1 MRLNRIKLAGFKSFV
16 DPTTIPFP
24 ARLCGIVGPNGCGKS
39 NVIDAVMWVMGESSA
54 KHLRG
59 DCMADVIFNGSNT
72 RQPVGLA
79 SVELMFDNADGALG
93 GPWAAYSEIAI
104 KRQVDREGL
113 SVYSLNG
120 NRCRRRDITDL
131 FLGTGVGAKSYAV
144 IEQGMISRIIEAKP
158 EEIRFFIEEAAG
170 VSKYKERRK
179 ETENRICN
187 TQTNL
192 SRIRDIR
199 GELEKQLDH
208 LQRQARAAERYRV
221 LEQEQRRL
229 EGALIALE
237 WLSYRA
243 RQHEQATQLR
253 QRETALEQAL
263 ARLRSVES
271 GIERSREHWH
281 TSSQQLQAIEKRFY
295 TATAEIER
303 LEQSVQHLKE
313 RNAAMERELRQ
324 IELDLTSVRS
334 HMAQAKEEVGRL
346 AEDLRSAQ
354 PKTVLAEQAELNAQS
369 VLNAAERALADW
381 QPAWNAYNT
390 RASEASRNE
399 DVEKTRREHLVKAV
413 TEIEERIRR
422 LGEEQAATSYP
433 LLEQEIAI
441 HREELAGVEL
451 ECHALAQNR
460 AGARHDVAILREGL
474 HGHTDALNAVRAQT
488 QIARGRLAS
497 LEALQQS
504 ALGKDQA
511 EMLAWLQENGLANAA
526 RLVER
531 VTVEPGWERA
541 LECVLK
547 EHLDAVCVGDLD
559 ELAQRLESFP
569 QGSLGAVEIGQ
580 AAALPLSGA
589 RIDGFPLLSDK
600 TQLPSNLGS
609 LLEGVYLAESLS
621 EALTVRKRLPA
632 QASVVTKAGERLG
645 AGWVKIDR
653 PQGEE
658 AMGMLRREREI
669 RALSMELERWAEQD
683 AALSKELQDKRHAL
697 SALEESDAQL
707 QEELE
712 AKQNTAA
719 TLRSTLASLE
729 EREQNQRRRA
739 RVVNEDLHVLRERE
753 RACTQEIKRAESA
766 LEQLRSQ
773 VADLLPE
780 RERLEEA
787 RRTLM
792 ETLTASRHAWQQARE
807 HSHSLALTMETL
819 RSRLSVQEEASR
831 RSREREQ
838 QLIQRHGTCLETL
851 AASQAPAQRTVA
863 ELEQRLKE
871 HMTVEHELNAARQAL
886 QGAQDAMRA
895 QEAMK
900 GGVEKEVEEM
910 RSQLEQAR
918 LALQALEVRAEDVK
932 RQLQRDGFEP
942 EELLGTLQESET
954 EGFLR
959 DQLESTVRKL
969 ERLGPINLAAIE
981 ECKQIAER
989 KSYID
994 QQHDD
999 LDQALETLTQA
1010 IKKIDRETRARF
1022 KETFDRVNQGLETMF
1037 PRLFG
1042 GGRAYLELTDEDLLN
1057 AGVTLM
1063 ARPPGKR
1070 NSTIHLLSGGEKA
1083 LTALA
1088 LVFALFEL
1096 NPAPFCILDEAD
1108 APLDDTNVERY
1119 CVMLRSMAE
1128 KTQFVFVTHNKITME
1143 IADQLLGVTMQE
1155 PGVSRVVSVDME
1167 QAVQMAAS
1175 A

>member
-16 DPTTIPFP
+16 DPTTLFFP
-24 ARLCGIVGPNGCGKS
+24 GRLCGIVGPNGCGKS
-39 NVIDAVMWVMGESSA
+39 NVVDAAMWVMGESSA

-59 DCMADVIFNGSNT
+59 DCMADVIFNGSKT

-79 SVELMFDNADGALG
+79 SVELVFDNADGALG
-93 GPWAAYSEIAI
+93 GPYAAYSEIAI
-104 KRQVDREGL
+104 KRQVERKGL

-120 NRCRRRDITDL
+120 NRCRRRDIIDL

-170 VSKYKERRK
+170 VSKYKERRR
-179 ETENRICN
+179 ETENRIRN

-208 LQRQARAAERYRV
+208 LQRQARAAERYRA

-229 EGALIALE
+229 QGALIALE
-237 WLSYRA
+237 WRSYRC
-243 RQHEQATQLR
+243 QQQEQAAQLW
-253 QRETALEQAL
+253 QRETALEASL
-263 ARLRSVES
+263 AQLRSVES
-271 GIERSREHWH
+271 GIEQAREYWH
-281 TSSQQLQAIEKRFY
+281 ASSQKLQAIEKRFY
-295 TATAEIER
+295 TTTAEIER
-303 LEQSVQHLKE
+303 LEQSAQHLKE
-313 RNAAMERELRQ
+313 RNAAMERELKQ

-334 HMAQAKEEVGRL
+334 QIARAKEEVDKL
-346 AEDLRSAQ
+346 TEDLRSAQ
-354 PKTVLAEQAELNAQS
+354 PQRTRAEQAELGAQS
-369 VLNAAERALADW
+369 ALSAAEGSLADW
-381 QPAWNAYNT
+381 QLAWNAYNA

-399 DVEKTRREHLVKAV
+399 DVEKTRHEHLAKAV
-413 TEIEERIRR
+413 SEIEERIRR
-422 LGEEQAATSYP
+422 LIEEQAAISFPT
-433 LLEQEIAI
+433 LE
-441 HREELAGVEL
+441 REMRREDLAGTQSAY
-451 ECHALAQNR
+451 HALVQDR
-460 AGARHDVAILREGL
+460 ASARQDVSSLRERL
-474 HGHTDALNAVRAQT
+474 HSQTDALNASCAKT

-511 EMLAWLQENGLANAA
+511 EVLAWLQENGLANAT

-531 VTVEPGWERA
+531 VNVEPGWERA

-559 ELAQRLESFP
+559 QLAQQLENLP
-569 QGSLGAVEIGQ
+569 RGSLGVVEIGQ
-580 AAALPLSGA
+580 SGAVPLSA
-589 RIDGFPLLSDK
+589 APIDGFPLLSDK
-600 TQLPSNLGS
+600 TQLPSSLDS

-621 EALTVRKRLPA
+621 QALTVRRRLPA
-632 QASVVTKAGERLG
+632 HASIVTKAGERLG
-645 AGWVKIDR
+645 AGWLKIDR
-653 PQGEE
+653 PQGEK
-658 AMGMLRREREI
+658 AMGILRREREM
-669 RALSMELERWAEQD
+669 RALSGELERLAEQD
-683 AALSKELQDKRHAL
+683 ATLSRELEQKRHAL
-697 SALEESDAQL
+697 SALEESDLRL
-707 QEELE
+707 QKELE

-719 TLRSTLASLE
+719 ALHSALASLE
-729 EREQNQRRRA
+729 EREQHQRRRA
-739 RVVNEDLHVLRERE
+739 SVIDEELRVLRERE
-753 RACTQEIKRAESA
+753 LGCAEEIKSAESS

-780 RERLEEA
+780 RERLEEK
-787 RRTLM
+787 RQTLM

-807 HSHSLALTMETL
+807 HSHSLALKMETL
-819 RSRLSVQEEASR
+819 RSRLSLQEEAS
-831 RSREREQ
+831 SRYRETEQ
-838 QLIQRHGTCLETL
+838 QLTHRHSTCLETL
-851 AASQAPAQRTVA
+851 TANQAPSQQTAA
-863 ELEQRLKE
+863 ELEERLKE
-871 HMTVEHELNAARQAL
+871 RVTVEQELNGARQAL
-886 QGAQDAMRA
+886 QRA
-895 QEAMK
+895 QEAMREQERVK
-900 GGVEKEVEEM
+900 GGMEKEVEAK
-910 RSQLEQAR
+910 RQQLEQTR
-918 LALQALEVRAEDVK
+918 LALQALEVRAEELK

-942 EELLGTLQESET
+942 EELVATLEESET
-954 EGFLR
+954 EEPLR
-959 DQLESTVRKL
+959 DRLESTVRKL
-969 ERLGPINLAAIE
+969 QRLGPINLAAIE

-1010 IKKIDRETRARF
+1010 IKKIDKETQARF
-1022 KETFDRVNQGLETMF
+1022 KETFDRVNQGLEAMF

-1119 CVMLRSMAE
+1119 CAMLRSMAE

-1155 PGVSRVVSVDME
+1155 PGVSRVVSVDMD

>member
-24 ARLCGIVGPNGCGKS
+24 GRLCGIVGPNGCGKS

-72 RQPVGLA
+72 RQPIGLA
-79 SVELMFDNADGALG
+79 SVELLFDNADDALG
-93 GPWAAYSEIAI
+93 GPYATYSEIAI
-104 KRQVDREGL
+104 RRQVDREGL

-179 ETENRICN
+179 ETENRIRN

-229 EGALIALE
+229 QGALIALE
-237 WLSYRA
+237 WHCYCG
-243 RQHEQATQLR
+243 QQQQQATQLR
-253 QRETALEQAL
+253 QRETALEAAM
-263 ARLRSVES
+263 ARLRAVES
-271 GIERSREHWH
+271 AIEQAREHWH

-295 TATAEIER
+295 TATSAIER
-303 LEQSVQHLKE
+303 LDQSAQHLKE
-313 RNAAMERELRQ
+313 RNAAIERELTQ

-334 HMAQAKEEVGRL
+334 HIAQANEEVDKL
-346 AEDLRSAQ
+346 TQDLRSAQ
-354 PKTVLAEQAELNAQS
+354 PQSMLAEQAELGAQS
-369 VLNAAERALADW
+369 ALNAAERALADW
-381 QPAWNAYNT
+381 QPAWNAYNA
-390 RASEASRNE
+390 RASEAGRNE
-399 DVEKTRREHLVKAV
+399 DVEKTRREHLAMVV
-413 TEIEERIRR
+413 TEIVERICR
-422 LGEEQAATSYP
+422 LVEEHAAISFPT
-433 LLEQEIAI
+433 LEQEIATR
-441 HREELAGVEL
+441 REDLASVDSDY
-451 ECHALAQNR
+451 HVLAQDR
-460 AGARHDVAILREGL
+460 VSARQNISTLRESL
-474 HGHTDALNAVRAQT
+474 HGHTDALNALRAQT

-504 ALGKDQA
+504 ALGNDQA
-511 EMLAWLQENGLANAA
+511 EVLAWLQENGLANAT
-526 RLVER
+526 RLLER

-559 ELAQRLESFP
+559 QLAQRLESFP

-580 AAALPLSGA
+580 AGALPLSGV

-600 TQLPSNLGS
+600 TQLPSSLGS

-621 EALTVRKRLPA
+621 QALIVRKRLPA
-632 QASVVTKAGERLG
+632 QASVVTQAGERLG

-653 PQGEE
+653 PQAGE
-658 AMGMLRREREI
+658 ATGLLRREREM
-669 RALSMELERWAEQD
+669 RALSRELERWTEQD
-683 AALSKELQDKRHAL
+683 AALSKELLEKRHAL
-697 SALEESDAQL
+697 SGLEESDAWL

-719 TLRSTLASLE
+719 TLRSALASLE
-729 EREQNQRRRA
+729 EREQHQRRRA
-739 RVVNEDLHVLRERE
+739 SAIDEELRVLRERQ
-753 RACTQEIKRAESA
+753 RACAHEIESADSA

-773 VADLLPE
+773 VADLVPE
-780 RERLEEA
+780 REQLEA
-787 RRTLM
+787 QRQTLV
-792 ETLTASRHAWQQARE
+792 ETLTASRHAWQQARL
-807 HSHSLALTMETL
+807 HSHSLALKMETL
-819 RSRLSVQEEASR
+819 RSRLSVQEEASS
-831 RSREREQ
+831 RSGEREQ
-838 QLIQRHGTCLETL
+838 QLVQRHGRCLETL
-851 AASQAPAQRTVA
+851 AANQAPAQKIAV
-863 ELEQRLKE
+863 ELEERLKE
-871 HMTVEHELNAARQAL
+871 RVTVELELSAARQAL
-886 QGAQDAMRA
+886 QGAQEAIRE
-895 QEAMK
+895 QEAIK
-900 GGVEKEVEEM
+900 GGGERDVEGL
-910 RSQLEQAR
+910 RSQLEQTR
-918 LALQALEVRAEDVK
+918 LALQALEVRAEDLK

-942 EELLGTLQESET
+942 EELLATLEQGET
-954 EGFLR
+954 EEPLR
-959 DQLESTVRKL
+959 DQLEATLKKL

-1022 KETFDRVNQGLETMF
+1022 KETFDRVNQGLQAMF

-1057 AGVTLM
+1057 AGVTIM
-1063 ARPPGKR
+1063 ACPPGKR

-1088 LVFALFEL
+1088 LLFALFEL
-1096 NPAPFCILDEAD
+1096 NPSPFCILDEAD
-1108 APLDDTNVERY
+1108 APLDDINVERY

>member
-24 ARLCGIVGPNGCGKS
+24 GRLCGIVGPNGCGKS
-39 NVIDAVMWVMGESSA
+39 NVVDAAIWVMGESSA

-59 DCMADVIFNGSNT
+59 DCMADVIFTGSNT

-79 SVELMFDNADGALG
+79 SVELLFDNADGAWG
-93 GPWAAYSEIAI
+93 GPYAAYSEIAI

-170 VSKYKERRK
+170 VSKYKERRR
-179 ETENRICN
+179 ESENRIRN

-208 LQRQARAAERYRV
+208 LQRQARAAERYRMLE
-221 LEQEQRRL
+221 LEQRHLQ
-229 EGALIALE
+229 GTLIALE
-237 WLSYRA
+237 WRSYRS
-243 RQHEQATQLR
+243 QQQQQATQLR
-253 QRETALEQAL
+253 QRETGLEAAL
-263 ARLRSVES
+263 AQLCSIES
-271 GIERSREHWH
+271 GIEQGREHWQA
-281 TSSQQLQAIEKRFY
+281 SSQQLQSIEKRFY

-303 LEQSVQHLKE
+303 LEQSAQHLKE
-313 RNAAMERELRQ
+313 RSATTERELKQ
-324 IELDLTSVRS
+324 IELDLTSVRA
-334 HMAQAKEEVGRL
+334 HIAQAKQELDKL
-346 AEDLRSAQ
+346 AEDLRRAQ
-354 PKTVLAEQAELNAQS
+354 PEPVLAEQAEIAAQGALS
-369 VLNAAERALADW
+369 AAEQSLADW
-381 QPAWNAYNT
+381 QMAWNAYNT
-390 RASEASRNE
+390 RANEATRNE
-399 DVEKTRREHLVKAV
+399 DVEKTGREHLIKAV
-413 TEIEERIRR
+413 NEIQERIRR
-422 LGEEQAATSYP
+422 LAEEHASISFP
-433 LLEQEIAI
+433 SLEQEIAI
-441 HREELAGVEL
+441 RQADLASAESEYHPLV
-451 ECHALAQNR
+451 QNR
-460 AGARHDVAILREGL
+460 ARTRQDLAILRQSL
-474 HGHTDALNAVRAQT
+474 HSQTDALNAARPQA

-497 LEALQQS
+497 LEVLQQS

-511 EMLAWLQENGLANAA
+511 EVLAWLQENGLADAA

-547 EHLDAVCVGDLD
+547 EHLEAICVVDFDQLV
-559 ELAQRLESFP
+559 QRLESLP
-569 QGSLGAVEIGQ
+569 QGSIGAVEIGQ
-580 AAALPLSGA
+580 PAAVPLSAA

-600 TQLPSNLGS
+600 TQLPPSMGP
-609 LLEGVYLAESLS
+609 LLEGIYLAESLS
-621 EALTVRKRLPA
+621 EALTLRKRLPA
-632 QASVVTKAGERLG
+632 HASVVTKAGERLG

-653 PQGEE
+653 PQGDE
-658 AMGMLRREREI
+658 AMGILRREREI
-669 RALSMELERWAEQD
+669 QALGMELERWAEQE
-683 AALSKELQDKRHAL
+683 ATLSQELEEKLRAL
-697 SALEESDAQL
+697 SALEESDARL

-712 AKQNTAA
+712 ARQNTAA
-719 TLRSTLASLE
+719 ALRSVLASLE
-729 EREQNQRRRA
+729 EREQHQRRRTS
-739 RVVNEDLHVLRERE
+739 VINQELHLLRERE
-753 RACTQEIKRAESA
+753 RACTQEIKRTERA

-773 VADLLPE
+773 GADLLPE
-780 RERLEEA
+780 RERLEET
-787 RRTLM
+787 RQTLM

-807 HSHSLALTMETL
+807 DSHALALKMETL
-819 RSRLSVQEEASR
+819 RSRLSVQEEASS
-831 RSREREQ
+831 RSREMEQ
-838 QLIQRHGTCLETL
+838 QLMQRHRACLETL
-851 AASQAPAQRTVA
+851 AANQDPAQRIAA
-863 ELEQRLKE
+863 ELEEKLKE
-871 HMTVEHELNAARQAL
+871 RVTLEQELHGARQAL
-886 QGAQDAMRA
+886 QVAQEAIRE

-900 GGVEKEVEEM
+900 GRVEKEVEGL

-918 LALQALEVRAEDVK
+918 LSLQTVEVRAEDLK
-932 RQLQRDGFEP
+932 RQLQRYGFEP
-942 EELLGTLQESET
+942 EELLTTLQESET
-954 EGFLR
+954 EERLR
-959 DQLESTVRKL
+959 DRIESTVRKL

-999 LDQALETLTQA
+999 LEQALETLTQA
-1010 IKKIDRETRARF
+1010 IRKIDRETRTRF

-1042 GGRAYLELTDEDLLN
+1042 GGRAYLELTDEDPLN

-1108 APLDDTNVERY
+1108 APLDDTNIERY
-1119 CVMLRSMAE
+1119 CAMLLSMAQ

-1143 IADQLLGVTMQE
+1143 IADQLLG
-1155 PGVSRVVSVDME
+1155 
-1167 QAVQMAAS
+1167 
-1175 A
+1175 

>member
-16 DPTTIPFP
+16 DPTTLFFP
-24 ARLCGIVGPNGCGKS
+24 GRLCGIVGPNGCGKS
-39 NVIDAVMWVMGESSA
+39 NVVDAAMWVMGESSA

-59 DCMADVIFNGSNT
+59 DCMADVIFNGSKT

-79 SVELMFDNADGALG
+79 SVELVFDNADGALG
-93 GPWAAYSEIAI
+93 GPYAAYSEIAI
-104 KRQVDREGL
+104 KRQVEREGL

-120 NRCRRRDITDL
+120 NRCRRRDIIDL

-170 VSKYKERRK
+170 VSKYKERRR
-179 ETENRICN
+179 ETGNRIRN

-208 LQRQARAAERYRV
+208 LQRQARAAERYRA
-221 LEQEQRRL
+221 LEQEQRGL
-229 EGALIALE
+229 QGALIALE
-237 WLSYRA
+237 WRSYRC
-243 RQHEQATQLR
+243 QQQEQAAQLW
-253 QRETALEQAL
+253 QRETALEASL
-263 ARLRSVES
+263 AQLRSVES
-271 GIERSREHWH
+271 GIEQAREYWH
-281 TSSQQLQAIEKRFY
+281 ASSQKLQAIEKRFY

-303 LEQSVQHLKE
+303 LEQSAQHLKE
-313 RNAAMERELRQ
+313 RNAAMERELKQ

-334 HMAQAKEEVGRL
+334 QIARAKEEVDKL
-346 AEDLRSAQ
+346 TEDLRSAQ
-354 PKTVLAEQAELNAQS
+354 PQRTRAEQAELGAQS
-369 VLNAAERALADW
+369 ALSAAEGSLADW
-381 QPAWNAYNT
+381 QLAWNAYNA

-399 DVEKTRREHLVKAV
+399 DVEKTRHEHLAKAV
-413 TEIEERIRR
+413 SEIEERIRR
-422 LGEEQAATSYP
+422 LIEEQAAISFPT
-433 LLEQEIAI
+433 LEREMR
-441 HREELAGVEL
+441 REELAGTQSAY
-451 ECHALAQNR
+451 HALVQDR
-460 AGARHDVAILREGL
+460 ASARQDVSSLRERL
-474 HGHTDALNAVRAQT
+474 HSQTDALNASCEKT

-497 LEALQQS
+497 LDALQQS

-511 EMLAWLQENGLANAA
+511 EVLAWLQENGLANAT

-531 VTVEPGWERA
+531 VNVEPGWERA

-559 ELAQRLESFP
+559 QLAQQLESLP
-569 QGSLGAVEIGQ
+569 RGSLGVVEIGQ
-580 AAALPLSGA
+580 SGAVPLSA
-589 RIDGFPLLSDK
+589 APIDGFPLLSDK
-600 TQLPSNLGS
+600 TQLPSSLGS

-621 EALTVRKRLPA
+621 QALTVRRRLPA
-632 QASVVTKAGERLG
+632 HASVVTKAGERLG
-645 AGWVKIDR
+645 AGWLKIDR
-653 PQGEE
+653 PQGEK
-658 AMGMLRREREI
+658 AMGILHREREM
-669 RALSMELERWAEQD
+669 RALSGELERLAEQD
-683 AALSKELQDKRHAL
+683 ATLSRELEQKRHAL
-697 SALEESDAQL
+697 SALEESDLRL

-719 TLRSTLASLE
+719 ALHSALASLE
-729 EREQNQRRRA
+729 EREQHQRRRA
-739 RVVNEDLHVLRERE
+739 SVIDEELRILRERE
-753 RACTQEIKRAESA
+753 LGCAEAIKSVESS

-780 RERLEEA
+780 RERLEEK
-787 RRTLM
+787 RQRLM

-807 HSHSLALTMETL
+807 HSHSLALKMETL
-819 RSRLSVQEEASR
+819 RSRLSLQEEAS
-831 RSREREQ
+831 SRYRETEQ
-838 QLIQRHGTCLETL
+838 QLIHRHSTCLETL
-851 AASQAPAQRTVA
+851 TANQAPAQQTAA
-863 ELEQRLKE
+863 ELEERLKE
-871 HMTVEHELNAARQAL
+871 RVTVEQELNGARQAL
-886 QGAQDAMRA
+886 QRA
-895 QEAMK
+895 QEAMREQERVK
-900 GGVEKEVEEM
+900 GGMEKEVEAK
-910 RSQLEQAR
+910 RQQLEQTR
-918 LALQALEVRAEDVK
+918 LALQALEVRAEELK

-942 EELLGTLQESET
+942 EELVATLEESET
-954 EGFLR
+954 EEPLR
-959 DQLESTVRKL
+959 DRLESTVRKL
-969 ERLGPINLAAIE
+969 QRLGPINLAAIE

-1010 IKKIDRETRARF
+1010 IKKIDKETRARF
-1022 KETFDRVNQGLETMF
+1022 KETFDRVNQGLEAMF

-1119 CVMLRSMAE
+1119 CAMLRSMAE

-1155 PGVSRVVSVDME
+1155 PGVSRVVSVDMD
-1167 QAVQMAAS
+1167 QAVQMVAS